1 VVSLLGF
8 ILVTLWIATV
18 AQTAFVVI
26 YSTRTPWRHNF
37 VGRALFLKSVVVW
50 LALVNSLVNVHLPHE
65 YRLQAAA
72 VLMVLLAL
80 AIVYQCAA
88 LIDRMWLDKRGV
100 HEHG

>member
-8 ILVTLWIATV
+8 ILVTLWIATA

-50 LALVNSLVNVHLPHE
+50 LALVNSLVNAHLPHE
-65 YRLQAAA
+65 YRLQTAA
-72 VLMVLLAL
+72 VLMVLLAT
-80 AIVYQCAA
+80 AIVYQCVA
-88 LIDRMWLDKRGV
+88 LIERMWLDKRAV
-100 HEHG
+100 HDR